1 MTRLLIVDDE
11 KSIRLTTAAFLE
23 AARHNVRTAANKAE
37 AMAIV
42 DDRDFDVAI
51 VDIQLG
57 PDNGIAVAKVI
68 RDQRPNT
75 QIIFATGEPEVR
87 SAREVIHLHT
97 FDYLAKPFLGSVM
110 IRIRR
115 AIACCGCATCSLRW
129 IESNTCGVVLPTEA
143 AW

>member
-11 KSIRLTTAAFLE
+11 KSIR
-23 AARHNVRTAANKAE
+23 
-37 AMAIV
+37 
-42 DDRDFDVAI
+42 
-51 VDIQLG
+51 
-57 PDNGIAVAKVI
+57 
-68 RDQRPNT
+68 
-75 QIIFATGEPEVR
+75 
-87 SAREVIHLHT
+87 
-97 FDYLAKPFLGSVM
+97 LAKPFLGSVM